1 LTRFKFDLVKHPALG
16 EQPMQAG
23 EENVSADAITANLGN
38 EFLSSAR
45 VLAWSVR
52 EVIERTV
59 LREVSGDRLTFSQLK
74 LLYLVAHTDVLS
86 IGDAAAFLGVTCG
99 AVSRT
104 VDKLVR
110 RRLLRRVA
118 PQEDR
123 RLIRLSL
130 TETSRKLIDAY
141 QTARDHRA
149 RMAFRQFTPEELRRT
164 SELLDRLAGAIA
176 SHGTDPEA
184 TCMQCE
190 IYVRDHCRFAE
201 YGHRN
206 CFYQRHKKQ
215 VQPIA
220 QDRGPAEGKVD

>member
-1 LTRFKFDLVKHPALG
+1 MTPVMQPEEEMVGAEAL
-16 EQPMQAG
+16 
-23 EENVSADAITANLGN
+23 SAELSN

-59 LREVSGDRLTFSQLK
+59 LREVSGDKLTFAQFK

-86 IGDAAAFLGVTCG
+86 IGDAAGFLGVTCG

-123 RLIRLSL
+123 RLIRLAL
-130 TETSRKLIDAY
+130 TETSRKLMDAY
-141 QTARDHRA
+141 LTARDYKA
-149 RMAFRQFTPEELRRT
+149 RMAFRQFAPEDLRKT
-164 SELLDRLAGAIA
+164 SELLDRLAGAIV
-176 SHGTDPEA
+176 SDGSDPNA

-190 IYVRDHCRFAE
+190 IYVRDRCRFGE

-215 VQPIA
+215 AHGADP
-220 QDRGPAEGKVD
+220 GPAEGKVE

>member
-1 LTRFKFDLVKHPALG
+1 M
-16 EQPMQAG
+16 QPTLPG
-23 EENVSADAITANLGN
+23 ITADLSN

-59 LREVSGDRLTFSQLK
+59 LREVSGDTLTFSQLK

-99 AVSRT
+99 AVSKA

-130 TETSRKLIDAY
+130 TETSRKLMDAY
-141 QTARDHRA
+141 QTARDYRA
-149 RMAFRQFTPEELRRT
+149 QMAFRQFSPEELRKT
-164 SELLDRLAGAIA
+164 SEILDRLAGAIA
-176 SHGTDPEA
+176 SEGSNPND

-190 IYVRDHCRFAE
+190 IYVREQCRFGE
-201 YGHRN
+201 YSNRN
-206 CFYQRHKKQ
+206 CFYQHHKKRVPAKQ
-215 VQPIA
+215 
-220 QDRGPAEGKVD
+220 QDQGPAEGKVD

>member
-1 LTRFKFDLVKHPALG
+1 
-16 EQPMQAG
+16 MQSDEG
-23 EENVSADAITANLGN
+23 NVVAETITADLSN

-59 LREVSGDRLTFSQLK
+59 LREVSGDTLTFSQLK

-104 VDKLVR
+104 VEKLVR

-123 RLIRLSL
+123 RLIRLVL
-130 TETSRKLIDAY
+130 DGDQPQADGCVPDCARLQGENGLPAVRPGGTEKDLGGPGPSRG
-141 QTARDHRA
+141 RHR
-149 RMAFRQFTPEELRRT
+149 
-164 SELLDRLAGAIA
+164 
-176 SHGTDPEA
+176 
-184 TCMQCE
+184 
-190 IYVRDHCRFAE
+190 
-201 YGHRN
+201 
-206 CFYQRHKKQ
+206 QR
-215 VQPIA
+215 
-220 QDRGPAEGKVD
+220 